1 MTNTTTIYGNV
12 TAPRIKEEIINA
24 VEGNDIFGVRFPLYD
39 KNNTAKGIFIKTKGI
54 ELLKSELR
62 QLINTERGERV
73 MLPNFG
79 LSLRRFLFEPIT
91 EDLIV
96 NLRKEI
102 FVGVSSYIPEA
113 RITRL
118 TVGNGDNIRSTGLP
132 GILVS
137 LTVSSR
143 ITKKQADIT
152 FTL

>member
-1 MTNTTTIYGNV
+1 
-12 TAPRIKEEIINA
+12 
-24 VEGNDIFGVRFPLYD
+24 
-39 KNNTAKGIFIKTKGI
+39 
-54 ELLKSELR
+54 
-62 QLINTERGERV
+62 

-102 FVGVSSYIPEA
+102 FVGISSYIPEA